1 MNFKKKVIDSV
12 VQGLIEGGFSKDK
25 AYLFELLFER
35 VYESGY
41 NEAMRNLMVN
51 EEGSKYA
58 ISG

>member
-1 MNFKKKVIDSV
+1 MNFKKKVIDSA
-12 VQGLIEGGFSKDK
+12 VQGLIEGGFSKDQ

-35 VYESGY
+35 VYESAY
-41 NEAMRNLMVN
+41 NEAMRNLMAN